1 MYYDV
6 VILPPPKIRERIG
19 RAVRASSRG
28 RRSVYLVDN
37 RRLIPH
43 VSIFHIRTSKIGIAK
58 IASAIERLVR
68 VYQPITIHSRG
79 ISARSSR
86 GMWLKLSNTK
96 TLERLH
102 GEVVGKC
109 KTFKTGAMPWPHP
122 ERKPSKMEALYCKRY
137 GSHHVLKYFKP
148 HFTLAKFITR
158 EDVDAAAK
166 KLRKFQCAFIADTI
180 ALCRVDCHYQ
190 VTSILKTFRL
200 RKKLL
205 ENN

>member
-1 MYYDV
+1 V
-6 VILPPPKIRERIG
+6 
-19 RAVRASSRG
+19 
-28 RRSVYLVDN
+28 
-37 RRLIPH
+37 
-43 VSIFHIRTSKIGIAK
+43 
-58 IASAIERLVR
+58 SAIERLVR
-68 VYQPITIHSRG
+68 IYQPTAIRSRG

-180 ALCRVDCHYQ
+180 ALCRVDRRYQ

-200 RKKLL
+200 GKKLQ